1 MICYDIPQHK
11 VIHILVPKARA
22 WQIGGPSAT
31 FHRRSVINT
40 PRPTGKI
47 PGEGYA
53 KPRVYLASPLYSR
66 MHLLPVLDHEDVYKT
81 E

>member
-1 MICYDIPQHK
+1 
-11 VIHILVPKARA
+11 LVPEAWA

-31 FHRRSVINT
+31 FQRRSVIYT
-40 PRPTGKI
+40 LGAPTGKI

-53 KPRVYLASPLYSR
+53 KPRAYLASPPYSR